1 MLYWSKQELKGESGM
16 TINYEYYRTFYYVAR
31 YGSFTKA
38 ADALF
43 ANQPNVT
50 RTIGKLED
58 MLGCRLFLRTHH
70 GVTLTPEGRL
80 LYSHVSV
87 AHEQLQL
94 AEQELTDT
102 TALRTGTVTIGTSE
116 TALNLFL
123 LQRLKIFRNRYP
135 GIRLRIL
142 NHVTPQAVAALKQGQ
157 IDFSVV
163 TTPVRPDA
171 ELSVTTLMT
180 FQELLVCGSDYEE
193 LSHAKKPFRLRDLSS
208 YPLIMLGRETMTYG
222 FYNEWYL
229 EHGARL
235 EIDTEAATA
244 DHVLPMVEHNLG
256 LGFVPRPWAEA
267 ALSAGRIFEVPLA
280 ESVPERSVILICNTS
295 RAPGIAASEF
305 IRFLKES

>member
-1 MLYWSKQELKGESGM
+1 MLYWSKQGLKGESGM

-102 TALRTGTVTIGTSE
+102 TALRTGTVTIGTS
-116 TALNLFL
+116 T
-123 LQRLKIFRNRYP
+123 
-135 GIRLRIL
+135 
-142 NHVTPQAVAALKQGQ
+142 
-157 IDFSVV
+157 
-163 TTPVRPDA
+163 
-171 ELSVTTLMT
+171 
-180 FQELLVCGSDYEE
+180 
-193 LSHAKKPFRLRDLSS
+193 
-208 YPLIMLGRETMTYG
+208 
-222 FYNEWYL
+222 
-229 EHGARL
+229 
-235 EIDTEAATA
+235 
-244 DHVLPMVEHNLG
+244 
-256 LGFVPRPWAEA
+256 
-267 ALSAGRIFEVPLA
+267 EVPTYRIDGTRTA
-280 ESVPERSVILICNTS
+280 SNQRGIVIRN
-295 RAPGIAASEF
+295 GQ
-305 IRFLKES
+305 KVVVK

>member
-1 MLYWSKQELKGESGM
+1 M

-38 ADALF
+38 AEALF

-50 RTIGKLED
+50 RTISRLENS
-58 MLGCRLFLRTHH
+58 LGCKLFVRTHH
-70 GVTLTPEGRL
+70 GVELTPEGRL

-94 AEQELTDT
+94 AEQELADSTS
-102 TALRTGTVTIGTSE
+102 LRTGTITIGTSE

-123 LQRLKIFRNRYP
+123 LQRLKVFRNRYP
-135 GIRLRIL
+135 GIRLRIR

-163 TTPVRPDA
+163 TTPVQPDA
-171 ELSVTTLMT
+171 ELAVTTLMS
-180 FQELLVCGSDYEE
+180 FQELLVCGSDYEA
-193 LSHAKKPFRLRDLSS
+193 LARTKKPHRLRDLTE
-208 YPLIMLGRETMTYG
+208 YPLIMLSRDTMTYG
-222 FYNEWYL
+222 FYNEWFL
-229 EHGARL
+229 QHGARL
-235 EIDTEAATA
+235 EIATEAATA

-267 ALSAGRIFEVPLA
+267 ALSSGRIFEVPLA
-280 ESVPERSVILICNTS
+280 ESVPERAVILITNTS
-295 RAPGIAASEF
+295 RAPGVVAQEF
-305 IRFLKES
+305 IRFLRES

>member
-1 MLYWSKQELKGESGM
+1 MLYWSKQGLKGESGM

-142 NHVTPQAVAALKQGQ
+142 NHVTPQAGAALKQGQ

-180 FQELLVCGSDYEE
+180 FQELLVCGS
-193 LSHAKKPFRLRDLSS
+193 F
-208 YPLIMLGRETMTYG
+208 
-222 FYNEWYL
+222 
-229 EHGARL
+229 
-235 EIDTEAATA
+235 
-244 DHVLPMVEHNLG
+244 
-256 LGFVPRPWAEA
+256 PWW
-267 ALSAGRIFEVPLA
+267 
-280 ESVPERSVILICNTS
+280 NTT
-295 RAPGIAASEF
+295 
-305 IRFLKES
+305 